1 MSTRRLTD
9 EPFRVLPEL
18 LGHELAGPWRRGIA
32 FAIDYAV
39 LLGPT
44 LVLSLAVAAFFLHM
58 RDPGGYRA
66 LRTLLTEEAEGT
78 PAHHEALR
86 QLAPLLVHIEAPGL
100 PREVRDAVEAG
111 ELERAAT
118 ALEGTSLVIAFAL
131 GQHEEK
137 LAPNTVRIALERLI
151 PKTLQGV
158 CLFGL
163 AALYF
168 TLLHTSRRGAT
179 LGKRLLGIRVVR
191 LDGHRLSI
199 PESFERFVGYL
210 HIPGSLGLSLL
221 DFWRDPN
228 RRLPHDRVVHTA
240 VVRVRPPV
248 PAPDPVVEAEAPI
261 PLVEEPPPQA

>member
-32 FAIDYAV
+32 FALDYA
-39 LLGPT
+39 LLLVPT
-44 LVLSLAVAAFFLHM
+44 LVLSLTVAAFFLYL

-66 LRTLLTEEAEGT
+66 LRTLLAEKTEGT
-78 PAHHEALR
+78 PAQHEALR
-86 QLAPLLVHIEAPGL
+86 QLAPLLVHIDAPGL
-100 PREVRDAVEAG
+100 PREVQDAVEAG
-111 ELERAAT
+111 DLDRAAT
-118 ALEGTSLVIAFAL
+118 ALEATNLVIAFAL

-168 TLLHTSRRGAT
+168 TLFHSGRRGAT
-179 LGKRLLGIRVVR
+179 LGKRAMGIRVVR

-240 VVRVRPPV
+240 VLRVRPPA
-248 PAPDPVVEAEAPI
+248 PAPRPVAEVELPSPPA
-261 PLVEEPPPQA
+261 EEPPQEA